1 VERVSKR
8 KYHFHLS
15 QKELRFVQAKR
26 MAFSAPLMRFSCVSL
41 LHSNLNNPFPLPFS
55 GLPKSLFGCGVSL
68 KLNGSSVS
76 GRRRLSGDSVSVR
89 VNASLV
95 EAPVLWVGRICIFY
109 ALLKAGLAGSQANP
123 LVSGAK
129 PN

>member
-1 VERVSKR
+1 
-8 KYHFHLS
+8 
-15 QKELRFVQAKR
+15 
-26 MAFSAPLMRFSCVSL
+26 MAFSASLMQFSCVSL
-41 LHSNLNNPFPLPFS
+41 LHCNLNNPPSLPFS
-55 GLPKSLFGCGVSL
+55 GFPKTLFGCGVSL
-68 KLNGSSVS
+68 KLKGSSVS
-76 GRRRLSGDSVSVR
+76 GRRRVRGGSVSVR

-95 EAPVLWVGRICIFY
+95 EAPVLWAGRICIFY